1 MMRAPIRSGGFTLIE
16 VLVTMFVAA
25 IGLLAVA
32 GLQAMS
38 KKFNYDAV
46 QRTAASGLA
55 QSMVET
61 LRGNPGQL
69 DAYVTND
76 ASAVTAGVDCAAV
89 TVQCTPAEL
98 AAYDLYRW
106 SLSLAGAEAQ
116 AESIAAGG
124 LVEPTGCVFKDS
136 ATQGLY
142 VVAIAWRGITGLSA
156 PGSGDP
162 ADDPQRNLCGKGLS
176 RYDDP
181 LENGADDRLRR
192 VIVLNAFV
200 TDPNAP

>member
-1 MMRAPIRSGGFTLIE
+1 MRAPPRSRGFTLIE

-61 LRGNPGQL
+61 LRGNPAQL
-69 DAYVTND
+69 DAYLTTD
-76 ASAVTAGVDCAAV
+76 ASAVTAGVDCAASAA
-89 TVQCTPAEL
+89 QCTPAQL

-106 SLSLAGAEAQ
+106 NLSLAGAEAQ
-116 AESIAAGG
+116 SENVAAGG
-124 LVEPTGCVFKDS
+124 LVEPTGCVFKDP
-136 ATQGLY
+136 ATPRLY
-142 VVAIAWRGITGLSA
+142 VVAIAWRGITGMPP
-156 PGSGDP
+156 PGVGDP
-162 ADDPQRNLCGKGLS
+162 PDDPQRNLCGLGLG

-181 LENGADDRLRR
+181 LKSGDDDRLRR
-192 VIVLNAFV
+192 VLVLSAFV